1 MVSIE
6 MGIMTTPINKYLGE
20 HMTTLD
26 WEKAEVFRLLKN
38 APGTQ
43 YQEAD
48 EAGQAEIRAWV
59 KGLLITSEITVDF
72 VKADGTERSMRCT
85 LDSNRIPHAAA
96 PKSISVPAEIQDSS
110 TANIDGLTESRKPRK
125 QPDPHSVRVFDTE
138 KNEWRSFRFD
148 RLQKITAELDFAAK

>member
-1 MVSIE
+1 MVANQSLI
-6 MGIMTTPINKYLGE
+6 
-20 HMTTLD
+20 
-26 WEKAEVFRLLKN
+26 WEQQEIVRLLKG

-48 EAGQAEIRAWV
+48 EAGQADIRAWV
-59 KGLLITSEITVDF
+59 KNLLSASEITVDF
-72 VKADGTERSMRCT
+72 IKADGTQRSMRCT

-96 PKSISVPAEIQDSS
+96 PKPISVPAEIRASS
-110 TANIDGLTESRKPRK
+110 TANIDGLAESRKPRK

-148 RLQKITAELDFAAK
+148 RLQKITAQLDFAAK

>member
-6 MGIMTTPINKYLGE
+6 MGIMTTTVIKHLGE

-85 LDSNRIPHAAA
+85 LDSNRIP
-96 PKSISVPAEIQDSS
+96 PVPAGTIFKSS
-110 TANIDGLTESRKPRK
+110 VTNPDGLAESKKPRK

>member
-1 MVSIE
+1 
-6 MGIMTTPINKYLGE
+6 MTTPINKYLGE

-72 VKADGTERSMRCT
+72 VKADGTHRSMRCT
-85 LDSNRIPHAAA
+85 LDSNRIPQV
-96 PKSISVPAEIQDSS
+96 PVGTIFKSSVTNP
-110 TANIDGLTESRKPRK
+110 DGLDTLGESKKPRK
-125 QPDPHSVRVFDTE
+125 EPDPHSVRVFDTE

-148 RLQKITAELDFAAK
+148 RLKKITAELDFAAK

>member
-43 YQEAD
+43 YQETD

-85 LDSNRIPHAAA
+85 LDSGRIP
-96 PKSISVPAEIQDSS
+96 PRPVGTIFKST
-110 TANIDGLTESRKPRK
+110 TANPDGLTENKKPRK
-125 QPDPHSVRVFDTE
+125 EPDPHSVRVYDTE
-138 KNEWRSFRFD
+138 KGEWRSFRFD

>member
-1 MVSIE
+1 
-6 MGIMTTPINKYLGE
+6 
-20 HMTTLD
+20 MTTLD

-43 YQEAD
+43 YQETD

-85 LDSNRIPHAAA
+85 LDSSRIP
-96 PKSISVPAEIQDSS
+96 PVPAGTIFKSS
-110 TANIDGLTESRKPRK
+110 VTNPNGLTENKKPRK
-125 QPDPHSVRVFDTE
+125 EPDPHSVRVFDTE

>member
-6 MGIMTTPINKYLGE
+6 MGIMTTTVIKHLGE
-20 HMTTLD
+20 HMTQLD

-59 KGLLITSEITVDF
+59 KGLLILSEITVDF

-85 LDSNRIPHAAA
+85 LDSSRIPQTA
-96 PKSISVPAEIQDSS
+96 VPTAIVKSS
-110 TANIDGLTESRKPRK
+110 TANPDGLAESKKPRK

>member
-6 MGIMTTPINKYLGE
+6 MGIMTTTVIKHLGE

-72 VKADGTERSMRCT
+72 VKADGTHRSMRCT
-85 LDSNRIPHAAA
+85 LDSNRIPQV
-96 PKSISVPAEIQDSS
+96 PVGTIFKSSVTNP
-110 TANIDGLTESRKPRK
+110 DGLDTLGESKKPRK
-125 QPDPHSVRVFDTE
+125 EPDPHSVRVFDTE

-148 RLQKITAELDFAAK
+148 RLKKITAELDFAAK

>member
-59 KGLLITSEITVDF
+59 RGLLITSEITVDF

-85 LDSNRIPHAAA
+85 LDSSRIPPA
-96 PKSISVPAEIQDSS
+96 PVGAIFKSSVTNP
-110 TANIDGLTESRKPRK
+110 DGLTESRKPRK
-125 QPDPHSVRVFDTE
+125 QPHPHSVRVFDTE

>member
-6 MGIMTTPINKYLGE
+6 VGIMTTTVIKHLGE
-20 HMTTLD
+20 YMTKLD

-48 EAGQAEIRAWV
+48 EAGQAEIRDWV

-85 LDSNRIPHAAA
+85 LDSSRIP
-96 PKSISVPAEIQDSS
+96 PVPAGTIFKSS
-110 TANIDGLTESRKPRK
+110 VTNPDGLTENKKPRK

>member
-1 MVSIE
+1 
-6 MGIMTTPINKYLGE
+6 MTK
-20 HMTTLD
+20 LD

-59 KGLLITSEITVDF
+59 KGLLILSEITVDF

-85 LDSNRIPHAAA
+85 LDSSRIPQTA
-96 PKSISVPAEIQDSS
+96 VPTAIVKSS
-110 TANIDGLTESRKPRK
+110 TANPDGLAESKKPRK

>member
-1 MVSIE
+1 MVTNQSLI
-6 MGIMTTPINKYLGE
+6 
-20 HMTTLD
+20 
-26 WEKAEVFRLLKN
+26 WEQQEIVRLLKG

-48 EAGQAEIRAWV
+48 EAGQADIRAWV
-59 KGLLITSEITVDF
+59 KNLLSASEITVDF
-72 VKADGTERSMRCT
+72 IKADGTQRSMRCT

-96 PKSISVPAEIQDSS
+96 PKPISVPAEIRASS
-110 TANIDGLTESRKPRK
+110 TANIDGLAESRKPRK
-125 QPDPHSVRVFDTE
+125 QPDPHSIRVFDTE

>member
-1 MVSIE
+1 
-6 MGIMTTPINKYLGE
+6 MTTVIKHLGE
-20 HMTTLD
+20 HMITTLD

-85 LDSNRIPHAAA
+85 LDATRIPQKPTPAA
-96 PKSISVPAEIQDSS
+96 ITRSS
-110 TANIDGLTESRKPRK
+110 TDNPDGLAESKKPRK
-125 QPDPHSVRVFDTE
+125 QPDPHSVRVYDTE

-148 RLQKITAELDFAAK
+148 RLQKITAELDLAAK

>member
-1 MVSIE
+1 
-6 MGIMTTPINKYLGE
+6 MTTVIKHLGE
-20 HMTTLD
+20 HMMTTLD

-85 LDSNRIPHAAA
+85 LDSNRIP
-96 PKSISVPAEIQDSS
+96 PVPAGTIFKSS
-110 TANIDGLTESRKPRK
+110 VANPDGLAESKKPRK

>member
-1 MVSIE
+1 
-6 MGIMTTPINKYLGE
+6 MTTVIKHLGE

-48 EAGQAEIRAWV
+48 DAGQAEIRAWV

-85 LDSNRIPHAAA
+85 LDSNRIP
-96 PKSISVPAEIQDSS
+96 PVPAGTIFKSS
-110 TANIDGLTESRKPRK
+110 VTNPDGLAESKKPRK

>member
-1 MVSIE
+1 
-6 MGIMTTPINKYLGE
+6 
-20 HMTTLD
+20 MTTLD

-72 VKADGTERSMRCT
+72 VKADGTERSMQCT
-85 LDSNRIPHAAA
+85 LDSGRIP
-96 PKSISVPAEIQDSS
+96 PRPVGTIFKSSVTNP
-110 TANIDGLTESRKPRK
+110 DGLDTLKESRKPRK
-125 QPDPHSVRVFDTE
+125 EPDPHSVRVFDTE

-148 RLQKITAELDFAAK
+148 RLKKITAELDFAAK

>member
-1 MVSIE
+1 
-6 MGIMTTPINKYLGE
+6 MTTV
-20 HMTTLD
+20 D

-48 EAGQAEIRAWV
+48 TAGQAEIRAWV
-59 KGLLITSEITVDF
+59 RGLLATSEITVDF

-85 LDSNRIPHAAA
+85 LDSGRIPAK
-96 PKSISVPAEIQDSS
+96 PVPAAIVGSS
-110 TANIDGLTESRKPRK
+110 TVNPDGLIESRKPRK
-125 QPDPHSVRVFDTE
+125 QSDPHSVRVYDTE

>member
-1 MVSIE
+1 
-6 MGIMTTPINKYLGE
+6 MTT
-20 HMTTLD
+20 TVD

-85 LDSNRIPHAAA
+85 LDASRIP
-96 PKSISVPAEIQDSS
+96 PRPVGTIFKSS
-110 TANIDGLTESRKPRK
+110 TANPDGLDTLGESKKPRK
-125 QPDPHSVRVFDTE
+125 EPDPHSVRVYDTE
-138 KNEWRSFRFD
+138 KGEWRSFRFD
-148 RLQKITAELDFAAK
+148 RLKSITAQLDFAAK

>member
-1 MVSIE
+1 MVTNQSLI
-6 MGIMTTPINKYLGE
+6 
-20 HMTTLD
+20 
-26 WEKAEVFRLLKN
+26 WEQQEIVRLLKG

-48 EAGQAEIRAWV
+48 EAGQADIRAWV
-59 KGLLITSEITVDF
+59 KNLLSTSEITVDF
-72 VKADGTERSMRCT
+72 IKADGTQRSMRCT

-96 PKSISVPAEIQDSS
+96 PKPISVPAEIRASS
-110 TANIDGLTESRKPRK
+110 TANIDGLAESRKPRK
-125 QPDPHSVRVFDTE
+125 QPDPHSIRVFDTE

>member
-1 MVSIE
+1 MIKKRNLTFRGE
-6 MGIMTTPINKYLGE
+6 LMTTV
-20 HMTTLD
+20 D

-48 EAGQAEIRAWV
+48 EVGQAEIRAWV
-59 KGLLITSEITVDF
+59 KGLLVTSEITVDF

-85 LDSNRIPHAAA
+85 LDSSRIPTKPAPAA
-96 PKSISVPAEIQDSS
+96 IVGSS
-110 TANIDGLTESRKPRK
+110 TVNLDGLIESKKPRK
-125 QPDPHSVRVFDTE
+125 QSDPHSVRVYDTE

-148 RLQKITAELDFAAK
+148 RLQKITAQLDFAAK

>member
-1 MVSIE
+1 
-6 MGIMTTPINKYLGE
+6 MTSFDNL
-20 HMTTLD
+20 TTFD

-59 KGLLITSEITVDF
+59 RGLLITSEITVDF

-85 LDSNRIPHAAA
+85 LDHSRIPQPVVA
-96 PKSISVPAEIQDSS
+96 KISNSS
-110 TANIDGLTESRKPRK
+110 TANPDGLAESRRPRK
-125 QPDPHSVRVFDTE
+125 EPDPHSVRVFDTE
-138 KNEWRSFRFD
+138 KGEWRSFRFD
-148 RLQKITAELDFAAK
+148 RLKKITAELMFAAK

>member
-1 MVSIE
+1 
-6 MGIMTTPINKYLGE
+6 MTTVIKHLGE
-20 HMTTLD
+20 YMTKLD

-59 KGLLITSEITVDF
+59 KGLLILSEITVDF

-85 LDSNRIPHAAA
+85 LDSSRIPQTA
-96 PKSISVPAEIQDSS
+96 VPTAIVKSS
-110 TANIDGLTESRKPRK
+110 TANPDGLAESKKPRK

>member
-1 MVSIE
+1 
-6 MGIMTTPINKYLGE
+6 MTT
-20 HMTTLD
+20 TVD

-85 LDSNRIPHAAA
+85 LDASRIPQ
-96 PKSISVPAEIQDSS
+96 SVVPVTSVASPSSS
-110 TANIDGLTESRKPRK
+110 TANIDGLSESRKLRK
-125 QPDPHSVRVFDTE
+125 TPDPHSVRVFDTE
-138 KNEWRSFRFD
+138 KGEWRSFRFD
-148 RLQKITAELDFAAK
+148 RLKKITAQLDFAAK

>member
-6 MGIMTTPINKYLGE
+6 MGIMTTTVIKHLGE

-85 LDSNRIPHAAA
+85 LDSNRIP
-96 PKSISVPAEIQDSS
+96 PVPAGTIFKSS
-110 TANIDGLTESRKPRK
+110 TANPDGLTESRKPRK

-138 KNEWRSFRFD
+138 KGEWRSFRFD
-148 RLQKITAELDFAAK
+148 RLKKITAELDFAAK

>member
-1 MVSIE
+1 
-6 MGIMTTPINKYLGE
+6 MTTVIKYLGE
-20 HMTTLD
+20 HMTQLD

-59 KGLLITSEITVDF
+59 KGLLISSEITVDF

-85 LDSNRIPHAAA
+85 LDSNRIPQTAA
-96 PKSISVPAEIQDSS
+96 PTAIVKSS
-110 TANIDGLTESRKPRK
+110 TANPDGLAESRKPRK
-125 QPDPHSVRVFDTE
+125 PPDPHSVRVFDTE
-138 KNEWRSFRFD
+138 KGEWRSFRFD

>member
-1 MVSIE
+1 
-6 MGIMTTPINKYLGE
+6 MTTV
-20 HMTTLD
+20 D

-48 EAGQAEIRAWV
+48 EEGQAQIRAWV
-59 KGLLITSEITVDF
+59 KNLLATSEITVDF
-72 VKADGTERSMRCT
+72 IKADGTQRSMQCT

-96 PKSISVPAEIQDSS
+96 PKPISVPAEIQDSS
-110 TANIDGLTESRKPRK
+110 TANIDGLAESRKPRK

-148 RLQKITAELDFAAK
+148 RLQKITAQLDFTAK